1 MEAKGEGL
9 VLCDKRKKK
18 SQVALEGEITKLRH
32 SADTMPKPQCE
43 PVVGLS
49 LRRTTKD

>member
-1 MEAKGEGL
+1 MI
-9 VLCDKRKKK
+9 KK

-43 PVVGLS
+43 PDRPTLVDLP